1 MGDHRFTF
9 LWREKFEKSSTHDD
23 ASVGGKMPV
32 GESLWSSIVDD
43 SETRERDTPIVT
55 YPLDKRR
62 EMLG

>member
-1 MGDHRFTF
+1 
-9 LWREKFEKSSTHDD
+9 
-23 ASVGGKMPV
+23 MPV